1 MRTETELAERIDNLT
16 PGSFVEL
23 EIDGDFE
30 NALFVGVRGKGD
42 ERRAAFVQMAY
53 PPPPH
58 TFEWEA
64 YRFNGHWAYGS
75 SAELLRLSAV
85 LVEP

>member
-1 MRTETELAERIDNLT
+1 MSKRIDKLA

-23 EIDGDFE
+23 KIGGNFE
-30 NALFVGVRGKGD
+30 HALFVGVRGKGD
-42 ERRAAFVQMAY
+42 ERRAAFVQVADV
-53 PPPPH
+53 PPSPH
-58 TFEWEA
+58 MFEWEA